1 MLLRWVLFST
11 EIKNVNKRSLD
22 FLAVIYYVMLA
33 YVVNYYHATPNGFT
47 YSSLWLHSHCW
58 VCCVPS
64 QILLLRVLIKVC
76 CVSVRVTLH
85 VCVFV
90 LQSEQLMCR
99 MLICLYVYFSVSIV
113 LIKFNFN
120 LMCF

>member
-1 MLLRWVLFST
+1 MLHRMVLLT
-11 EIKNVNKRSLD
+11 
-22 FLAVIYYVMLA
+22 LA
-33 YVVNYYHATPNGFT
+33 YGCILIAGYVVCPT
-47 YSSLWLHSHCW
+47 
-58 VCCVPS
+58 

-113 LIKFNFN
+113 LIKFN